1 MVTTPMSHQPK
12 RRVLETTWPL
22 FQEEGG
28 AFPVDPAELVI
39 EHAPPLGDL
48 QALSRKD
55 DPPDA
60 AEACERAEQRL
71 RNTLPPP
78 SVTPEW
84 TRAAQAL
91 VAELSQLQARG
102 SVTPSEHAAIARV
115 WAAWTLAGIPER
127 QVLRV
132 AHLVSRAHA
141 AVRSST
147 QTGPEQHSALRAA
160 AGVLHSRLPRS
171 LQERM
176 PVQRVVFV
184 VYQLLETADAW
195 AAVVEGT
202 SELLGWKDYARSH
215 AAAII
220 RRVMETA
227 HEDPE

>member
-1 MVTTPMSHQPK
+1 MSSPPK
-12 RRVLETTWPL
+12 RHVLETTWPL
-22 FQEEGG
+22 FHDKAG
-28 AFPVDPAELVI
+28 AFPLDPADLVT
-39 EHAPPLGDL
+39 EHAPPLGQL
-48 QALSRKD
+48 QALSRKE
-55 DPPDA
+55 DPPGA

-78 SVTPEW
+78 SVAPEW
-84 TRAAQAL
+84 MRAAQAL
-91 VAELSQLQARG
+91 ATELTQLQARG
-102 SVTPSEHAAIARV
+102 TITPSEYAAIART

-160 AGVLHSRLPRS
+160 AGVLHSRLPKT

-176 PVQRVVFV
+176 PIQRVVFV
-184 VYQLLETADAW
+184 VYQLLETADPW

-202 SELLGWKDYARSH
+202 AELLGWKDYARSH

-227 HEDPE
+227 AEASE